1 MAKPPLT
8 PSGWAEYQKFRAAF
22 HAVLDPELYTPA
34 WLDGEVATGR
44 FILFTGDES
53 AILCTVKQ
61 YPTGLKELQG
71 ELAVGTLREIASDLI
86 PIAEKWALMRGCKSA
101 SIQSR
106 EGWGRVLKDYQF
118 YQTTIRKAL

>member
-1 MAKPPLT
+1 MAEPLLT
-8 PSGWAEYQKFRAAF
+8 PATWAEYQKFRAAF
-22 HAVLDPELYTPA
+22 HAVIDPDLYTPA
-34 WLDGEVATGR
+34 WLDGEVATQR
-44 FILFTGDES
+44 FILFTGQDS
-53 AILCTVKQ
+53 AILCSVKQ

-71 ELAVGTLREIASDLI
+71 ELAVGKLREIASVLI

-106 EGWGRVLKDYQF
+106 EGWARVLKDYNL